1 MISVSHSL
9 SLSLIS
15 PLPPPLSLFPPPL
28 SLLPPLPTLSLS
40 LFDFISNFTTTRSFK
55 TIHMIRGTFKNSPS
69 FSGASRRASAGS
81 PPN

>member
-15 PLPPPLSLFPPPL
+15 PPTPTALSLPPPL
-28 SLLPPLPTLSLS
+28 SLLPPPPPHSLS

>member
-28 SLLPPLPTLSLS
+28 SLLPPPPHSLS